1 MKNFFETIGSLF
13 FGLWVPSVLDFHNK
27 DEPLI
32 RVLQD
37 SLRAM

>member
-1 MKNFFETIGSLF
+1 MKNVFEAIGSLF
-13 FGLWVPSVLDFHNK
+13 FGLGVPSVLDFHNK
-27 DEPLI
+27 GESLI